1 MTHTPKDSKRLVL
14 ASASPRRAS
23 LLTSY
28 GYAFDVLHPP
38 IDEPDHMGLTVP
50 TASQAEALSYFKARS
65 VQALV
70 DEGIIIGADTIAVAG
85 TRTYGKPVDRDDA
98 RAILLAL
105 VGTTHEVVTGVT
117 LLNAE
122 TGRRLIQHEATAVTM
137 RPMTNAQI
145 EEYLDGK
152 AWVGKAGAY
161 GIQDHG
167 DTFVERIHGS
177 YTNIVGLPMELLG
190 RMLAEWGCF
199 PVEHRRPER
208 AET

>member
-28 GYAFDVLHPP
+28 GYVFDVLHPP
-38 IDEPDHMGLTVP
+38 IDEPDNMGLTVP
-50 TASQAEALSYFKARS
+50 TASQAEALSYVKARS
-65 VQALV
+65 VQPLG
-70 DEGIIIGADTIAVAG
+70 DDGIIIGADTIAVSV
-85 TRTYGKPVDRDDA
+85 TRTYGKPVARDDPTATLHTPA
-98 RAILLAL
+98 R
-105 VGTTHEVVTGVT
+105 TTHQVLTVVTRLTAGPEPRVT
-117 LLNAE
+117 
-122 TGRRLIQHEATAVTM
+122 QHDATAVTM
-137 RPMTNAQI
+137 RPMTDAQI
-145 EEYLDGK
+145 EEYLDGN

-177 YTNIVGLPMELLG
+177 YTNSVGLPMELLG

-199 PVEHRRPER
+199 PVEHVRPER